1 MVNASPE
8 TCIYL
13 LRVQKKCMLNRSAP
27 GFSGDVSGTIGS
39 KVWTGTKNQT
49 AKIGYESNKG

>member
-8 TCIYL
+8 TSTPL

-27 GFSGDVSGTIGS
+27 GFSVDVRSSGTIGS
-39 KVWTGTKNQT
+39 KSWIGTK
-49 AKIGYESNKG
+49 K